1 MKVKDFNYMM
11 NPPAP
16 SVCDIHVHAT
26 NGITKPFNIIISF
39 DLSTTDKFWEKREE
53 DEPCMNK
60 VEFVNQ

>member
-1 MKVKDFNYMM
+1 M